1 MKNNKKEKLKGWDKP
16 LKKLLLTLLLALAY
30 VGGGKLG
37 LLSVMEASGGGYVTL
52 VWPPTGIA
60 FAAILAFGYWAWPGL
75 ALGALC
81 VNLLSGGPIG
91 FTLATAIGNPLPALI
106 AYFMLQQLTD
116 PVLNLGRIRNV
127 AWFVTVPCFLTT
139 AVSATIGSIGL
150 AAAGIVPFET
160 LGPVWLLWW
169 IGDSM
174 GVLLVAPLLLTVK
187 GWRATKWTAECGLE
201 LTLLFALL
209 FIFSSATLTDFFG
222 SIHEF
227 KLGVDQYYYYLL
239 FPFAVWG
246 GTRFGPKGAA
256 TTTFMIAALA
266 IFGAVNGHGP
276 FLLETTG
283 ETFLHMHAFLLAVSF
298 VSLFL
303 AAISEERQQITQ
315 ALQKSESRFRNFFEF
330 ANDSVL
336 VIEPQTRQILDCNV
350 NAATRLGYSRNELR
364 QMNLDAVDAPM
375 TESKHADIL
384 NDLKT
389 ARRSFFEHWHR
400 KKDGSLFPVE
410 VSAQIID
417 QDGQSVVHCIVRDI
431 SNRWDSEEKLRKL
444 SLAVEQSPNMIFI
457 TDLSGT
463 IEYVNNRF
471 VELTGFSRQEA
482 IGANPRIL
490 KSGKTPL
497 NIYEE
502 FWQTIAEGREWQD
515 EIQDQRKDG
524 SKYWALMTVTPVKNA
539 EGRVTHFL
547 AVHEDIT
554 SRKEAELQMQ
564 QAREQAE
571 SASKAKS
578 ELLANMSHELRTP
591 LNAIIG
597 FSDTL
602 RSEILG
608 PLAND
613 KQKEYVQDILES
625 GQHLLE
631 LINDILD
638 MSAIEAGK
646 VELSNE
652 QLNLTEVIEGS
663 IRLVGPRAKAGNIS
677 IDFDRTAAIP
687 ALLADERRTKQIL
700 LNLLS
705 NAVKFSEPGKTV
717 TVQTAL
723 TAEGILE
730 ISVADEGIGMAPE
743 EIEKAMAEFG
753 QTDSGLN
760 RKHEGTGLG
769 LPLTLKLLELHGGTL
784 RLESEKGVG
793 TTATAVFPA
802 DRLVDNAA
810 EDAKVAE

>member
-1 MKNNKKEKLKGWDKP
+1 M
-16 LKKLLLTLLLALAY
+16 TLFVALAY
-30 VGGGKLG
+30 VAGGKLG
-37 LLSVMEASGGGYVTL
+37 LLSVMEASGGGLVTL

-60 FAAILAFGYWAWPGL
+60 FAAFLALGYTAWPGL

-81 VNLLSGGPIG
+81 VNLLSGAPVG

-106 AYFMLQQLTD
+106 AYFMLQQLAD
-116 PVLNLGRIRNV
+116 PTLNFGRIRNV
-127 AWFVTVPCFLTT
+127 AWFVTVPSFLTT
-139 AVSATIGSIGL
+139 LVSATIGSIGL
-150 AAAGIVPFET
+150 AASGIVPLEA
-160 LGPVWLLWW
+160 LGPVWLRWW

-174 GVLLVAPLLLTVK
+174 GVLLVAPLLLTAK
-187 GWRATKWTAECGLE
+187 SWRETTWTPAGGLE
-201 LTLLFALL
+201 LAVLLALL
-209 FIFSSATLTDFFG
+209 LVFSSATLTDFFG

-239 FPFAVWG
+239 FPLAVWG
-246 GTRFGPKGAA
+246 STRFGPKGAA
-256 TTTFMIAALA
+256 TTAFTIAALA
-266 IFGAVNGHGP
+266 ISGAVNDHGP
-276 FLLETTG
+276 FLLDTTG

-303 AAISEERQQITQ
+303 AAISEERRQITE

-330 ANDSVL
+330 ADDSVL
-336 VIEPQTRQILDCNV
+336 VIDPRTRQILDCNV
-350 NAATRLGYSRNELR
+350 SAAARLGYSRDELR
-364 QMNLDAVDAPM
+364 QMNLDAIDGPI
-375 TESKHADIL
+375 TDSKRSDIL

-389 ARRSFFEHWHR
+389 SRRSFFEHWHR
-400 KKDGSLFPVE
+400 RKNGTLFPVE

-417 QDGQSVVHCIVRDI
+417 QGGQQVVHCIVRDI
-431 SNRWDSEEKLRKL
+431 SNRWASEEKLRKL
-444 SLAVEQSPNMIFI
+444 SLAVEQSPNVIFI
-457 TDLSGT
+457 TDLDGT
-463 IEYVNNRF
+463 IEYVNQQF
-471 VELTGFSRQEA
+471 VEFTGFSKQDA

-490 KSGKTPL
+490 KSGKTSL
-497 NIYEE
+497 NIYKE
-502 FWQTIAEGREWQD
+502 FWQTIAEGREWRD

-524 SKYWALMTVTPVKNA
+524 SKYWALMTVTPVKNT
-539 EGRVTHFL
+539 EGNVTHYL

-554 SRKEAELQMQ
+554 TRKEAELQMHE
-564 QAREQAE
+564 AREQAE

-602 RSEILG
+602 RSEVLG
-608 PLAND
+608 PLSND
-613 KQKEYVQDILES
+613 KQKEYVQDIFQS

-646 VELSNE
+646 VDLSDE
-652 QLNLTEVIEGS
+652 QLNLKDVIESS
-663 IRLVGPRAKAGNIS
+663 IRLVSPRAETGNIS
-677 IDFDRTAAIP
+677 IAFDKAATIP
-687 ALLADERRTKQIL
+687 TLVADERRTKQIL

-723 TAEGILE
+723 TVEGNLE
-730 ISVADEGIGMAPE
+730 VSVVDKGIGMAPG
-743 EIEKAMAEFG
+743 EIEKAMSEFG

-784 RLESEKGVG
+784 RLESAKGVG
-793 TTATAVFPA
+793 TTATAMFPA
-802 DRLVDNAA
+802 DRLISNEA
-810 EDAKVAE
+810 ENAKVAE